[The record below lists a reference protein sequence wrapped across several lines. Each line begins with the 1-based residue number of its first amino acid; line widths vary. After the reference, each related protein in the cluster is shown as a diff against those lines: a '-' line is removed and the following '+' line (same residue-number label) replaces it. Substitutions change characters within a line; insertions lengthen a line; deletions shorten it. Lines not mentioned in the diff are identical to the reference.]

1 MITNAVMS
9 NIYIQTLPSTKQHKQ
24 KKSTFPKSIFLIFD
38 IFYMFETGGSSSGR
52 RFYVQV

>member
-52 RFYVQV
+52 RFYVKV